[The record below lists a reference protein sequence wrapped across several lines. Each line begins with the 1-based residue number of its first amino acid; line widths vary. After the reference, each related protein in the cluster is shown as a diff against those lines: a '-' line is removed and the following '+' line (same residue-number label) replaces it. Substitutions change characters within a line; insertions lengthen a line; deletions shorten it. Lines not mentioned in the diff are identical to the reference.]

1 MGYLDKTSLTV
12 TAHFTK
18 RGRETLANA
27 FSGATDDS
35 YVITQFALGDDEIDY
50 GLWEQSQPP
59 ALRGRVIENMPLLE
73 SYLNQSEIMNSFIID
88 TPEIPYGST
97 ISGVP
102 SSIILEGRNDIV
114 DIIPKTDNFSWVDED
129 GETQFTE
136 QYEFFVEQD
145 NLFEMFNP
153 FVSPFTNFNMMVA
166 ILDSPVSN
174 FIMSAESPP
183 VGDPPDTNFIM
194 SAESPPLGD
203 PPETNFIMS
212 AESPPVGDPPE
223 TNFTMGTL

>member
-136 QYEFFVEQD
+136 QYEFFLERD

>member
-136 QYEFFVEQD
+136 QYEFFLERD
-145 NLFEMFNP
+145 NLFEMFDP
-153 FVSPFTNFNMMVA
+153 FVLPFTNFNMGVA
-166 ILDSPVSN
+166 IL
-174 FIMSAESPP
+174 
-183 VGDPPDTNFIM
+183 DPPDTNFIM
-194 SAESPPLGD
+194 SAESPPV
-203 PPETNFIMS
+203 E
-212 AESPPVGDPPE
+212 DPPE

>member
-1 MGYLDKTSLTV
+1 MGYIDKTSLTV

-18 RGRETLANA
+18 RGREVLANA
-27 FSGATDDS
+27 LSGFIDDS

-50 GLWEQSQPP
+50 ELWEEAQP
-59 ALRGRVIENMPLLE
+59 AELRGRIIENMPLLE

-129 GETQFTE
+129 GQTQFTE
-136 QYEFFVEQD
+136 QYEFFLERD
-145 NLFEMFNP
+145 NLFEMFDP
-153 FVSPFTNFNMMVA
+153 FVLPFTNFNMAVA
-166 ILDSPVSN
+166 VLDPPSSN
-174 FIMSAESPP
+174 FIMSDVS
-183 VGDPPDTNFIM
+183 
-194 SAESPPLGD
+194 
-203 PPETNFIMS
+203 
-212 AESPPVGDPPE
+212 PVGDPPE
-223 TNFTMGTL
+223 TNFNMTAL

>member
-50 GLWEQSQPP
+50 GLWEESQP
-59 ALRGRVIENMPLLE
+59 AELRGRIIENMPLLE
-73 SYLNQSEIMNSFIID
+73 SYLNQSEIMNSFIINP
-88 TPEIPYGST
+88 PEISQGSR
-97 ISGVP
+97 ISDVP
-102 SSIILEGRNDIV
+102 SSIFLKGRNDIV

-129 GETQFTE
+129 GKTQFVE
-136 QYEFFVEQD
+136 EYEFFLEHD
-145 NLFEMFNP
+145 NLFEMYNP
-153 FVSPFTNFNMMVA
+153 FNSPFTNFNMMVA
-166 ILDSPVSN
+166 ILDPPVS
-174 FIMSAESPP
+174 
-183 VGDPPDTNFIM
+183 
-194 SAESPPLGD
+194 
-203 PPETNFIMS
+203 NFIMS

>member
-183 VGDPPDTNFIM
+183 VGDPP
-194 SAESPPLGD
+194 
-203 PPETNFIMS
+203 
-212 AESPPVGDPPE
+212 E

>member
-27 FSGATDDS
+27 LSGATDDS
-35 YVITQFALGDDEIDY
+35 YVITQFALGDDEVDY
-50 GLWEQSQPP
+50 GLWDELQP
-59 ALRGRVIENMPLLE
+59 AELRGRIIENMPLLE

-88 TPEIPYGST
+88 PPEIPYGSM
-97 ISGVP
+97 ISDVP
-102 SSIILEGRNDIV
+102 SSIFLEGRNDIV

-129 GETQFTE
+129 
-136 QYEFFVEQD
+136 EFFLERD
-145 NLFEMFNP
+145 NLFEMFDP
-153 FVSPFTNFNMMVA
+153 FVLPLTNFNMAVA
-166 ILDSPVSN
+166 ILD
-174 FIMSAESPP
+174 PP
-183 VGDPPDTNFIM
+183 V
-194 SAESPPLGD
+194 
-203 PPETNFIMS
+203 TNFIMS

>member
-1 MGYLDKTSLTV
+1 MGYIDKTSLTV

-18 RGRETLANA
+18 RGREVLANA
-27 FSGATDDS
+27 LSGFIDDS

-50 GLWEQSQPP
+50 ELWEETQP
-59 ALRGRVIENMPLLE
+59 AELRGRIIENMPLLE

>member
-194 SAESPPLGD
+194 SAESPPV
-203 PPETNFIMS
+203 E
-212 AESPPVGDPPE
+212 DPPE